1 MLLEKG
7 FKSLFY
13 ICNLPEAWLKQLPAL
28 LLYSSLL
35 LLSEVLC
42 CVRFSV
48 GHPGRLKDWM
58 VIICVFNA
66 CWKFFFFKSN
76 KNITHLLKKIQYTR
90 EKKKGIKLTFAK
102 SILYAKLSGTV
113 YFNIKSYLL
122 HNSSDCSVCFLV
134 RRRKNDLFI
143 ICVLREINFK
153 FTHYYWNME
162 LATMTLQIL
171 L

>member
-13 ICNLPEAWLKQLPAL
+13 VCNLPEAWLKLLPAL
-28 LLYSSLL
+28 LLYNSPP
-35 LLSEVLC
+35 LLSEVLY
-42 CVRFSV
+42 CVPFSV

-66 CWKFFFFKSN
+66 CWKFFFYKSS
-76 KNITHLLKKIQYTR
+76 KSIIHLIKKIQYTI
-90 EKKKGIKLTFAK
+90 EKKKGMKLTFAK
-102 SILYAKLSGTV
+102 SILYAKLPGRV
-113 YFNIKSYLL
+113 HFNIKSYLL
-122 HNSSDCSVCFLV
+122 YNSSDYSVCFLV
-134 RRRKNDLFI
+134 WCRKNYLFI
-143 ICVLREINFK
+143 IWVLREIKFK
-153 FTHYYWNME
+153 FTHYHCNME